1 MVILKNCWK
10 RYSKIL
16 RIYANI
22 PLRGLKG
29 IKVGKEVRDDIKL
42 WRDSE
47 LHGGMEILRAS
58 CYEHSYPPH
67 FHDEYVIAAFARG
80 AQRTRICRER
90 GVAAAGTVMV
100 IMPGE
105 VHTGEAVQRDEGWDY
120 CAFYPSAGLIN
131 EVAET
136 LLGGKGEVNF
146 GGEGMRHDPMIAR
159 SMLQAS
165 AVLGA
170 SHDPLEK
177 ECLMYQVLNLL
188 VGRYAERSVRGGR
201 RPVIRADIRRAIEF
215 LHCAYQQPLS
225 VKDIAAVAGL
235 SEFYFMRTFQAQ
247 TGLSVHQ
254 YLTQLRLVRAKGL
267 LAKGAEAA
275 QVATEVGFYD
285 QSHLIKSFRMHFGT
299 TPGLFAAASL

>member
-1 MVILKNCWK
+1 M
-10 RYSKIL
+10 
-16 RIYANI
+16 A
-22 PLRGLKG
+22 
-29 IKVGKEVRDDIKL
+29 KEIRDDIRL

-67 FHDEYVIAAFARG
+67 FHHEYVIAAFARG

-90 GVAAAGTVMV
+90 GIAAAGTVMV

-120 CAFYPSAGLIN
+120 CAFYPSAQLID
-131 EVAET
+131 EVAAT
-136 LLGGKGEVNF
+136 VLTGAGEVHF
-146 GGEGMRHDPMIAR
+146 GGEGMRHDPLMAR

-170 SHDPLEK
+170 SRDPLEK
-177 ECLMYQVLNLL
+177 ECLMYQVLNML
-188 VGRYAERSVRGGR
+188 VGRYAGRSARGGR
-201 RPVIRADIRRAIEF
+201 RDAIRADIRRAIEF
-215 LHCAYQQPLS
+215 LHCAYQQPLA
-225 VKDIAAVAGL
+225 VKEIAGVAGL
-235 SEFYFMRTFQAQ
+235 SEFHFMRTFQTQ

-267 LAKGAEAA
+267 LAKGFGAA
-275 QVATEVGFYD
+275 QVATDVGFYD
-285 QSHLIKSFRMHFGT
+285 QSHLIKYFRLHYGT
-299 TPGLFAAASL
+299 TPGVFAASSI